1 MNASEYLKRR
11 IELNKLIKRETLLR
25 NAVPILAN
33 KPWAKNWRAKHQIP
47 MNNALRRYRRELQAI
62 ARVIGPQPAWWKPR
76 PLRAAERIARQY
88 ANGAKATAPLR
99 AA

>member
-1 MNASEYLKRR
+1 MKSSELLKRR

-33 KPWAKNWRAKHQIP
+33 KPWAKRWRARHQIP
-47 MNNALRRYRRELQAI
+47 MTNALRRYRRELQAI
-62 ARVIGPQPAWWKPR
+62 AKVIGPQPAWWKPR
-76 PLRAAERIARQY
+76 SLRGADRIARQY
-88 ANGAKATAPLR
+88 AGGVSATPPLR